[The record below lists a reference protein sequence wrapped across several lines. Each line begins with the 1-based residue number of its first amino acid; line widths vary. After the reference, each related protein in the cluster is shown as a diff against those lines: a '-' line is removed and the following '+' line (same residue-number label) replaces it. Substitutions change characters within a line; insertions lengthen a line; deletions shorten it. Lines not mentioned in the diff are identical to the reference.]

1 MKVVSALLAA
11 VLFVISSGLAQA
23 ERHDGAPKPPL
34 APTEESLQQK

>member
-23 ERHDGAPKPPL
+23 DRHDGGPKPL
-34 APTEESLQQK
+34 APTEEPSQPQ